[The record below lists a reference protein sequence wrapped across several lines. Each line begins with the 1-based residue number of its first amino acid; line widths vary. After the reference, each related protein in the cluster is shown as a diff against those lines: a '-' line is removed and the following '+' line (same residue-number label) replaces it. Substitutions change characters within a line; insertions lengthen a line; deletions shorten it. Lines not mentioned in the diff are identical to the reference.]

1 MKGEEVELSINL
13 ELRLTAECRNKRRL
27 CKALRLLMNYETNTK
42 GIEKTSI
49 EDNSDPT
56 QEGEEFVASHF
67 VWKLNHIY
75 QNVPKIAENTRIFK
89 VGEKFRETDGR
100 PLFQWQS
107 YQIGQIQLNI
117 SSIWRFHEFLVC
129 LLRRP
134 FDNTVLV
141 NRKKTYHGRC
151 LNHSLVKWKIL
162 SPKKYF
168 VKSSI

>member
-67 VWKLNHIY
+67 V
-75 QNVPKIAENTRIFK
+75 
-89 VGEKFRETDGR
+89 
-100 PLFQWQS
+100 
-107 YQIGQIQLNI
+107 
-117 SSIWRFHEFLVC
+117 
-129 LLRRP
+129 
-134 FDNTVLV
+134 
-141 NRKKTYHGRC
+141 
-151 LNHSLVKWKIL
+151 
-162 SPKKYF
+162 
-168 VKSSI
+168 